1 MKARSLRY
9 GCRAAIAATGVLLA
23 ACAVGPDY
31 RAPAAP
37 ADGAYTEKPQ
47 PERTESAPVHGG
59 EAQRLERGGEIAAE
73 WWKLFKSPA
82 LDKLMQTALA
92 GHPTLAAAQATLLQ
106 AEENLNAQ
114 YAVLYP
120 SVDASLS
127 ARRQR
132 TSGASFGN
140 PSLPTNTFNLYNA
153 SVNVSYAI
161 DLAGGARRELEA
173 LEAGVEFQ
181 RFQLEA
187 AHLALTANIATTAF
201 REASLREQIRAT
213 REIVEAQSRQLDL
226 VEKQLALGAIPR
238 SDVLGQRTQLA
249 QTRATLPPL
258 EKALAQTRNQL
269 AVLIGKLPGEA
280 MLPELDLAA
289 FSLPQALPVSLPS
302 DLVRQRPDIRA
313 AEAIMQQT
321 NARIGVAQA
330 LMFPQLTLSG
340 SYGSAATS
348 AGSLFDPGTQI
359 WNIGASLLQP
369 IFHAGELA
377 AKKRGAVAAY
387 EQAFAQYR
395 QTVLGAF
402 QNVAD
407 VLLALEYDALA
418 LKAQAEAET
427 AARESLEVTRAQL
440 KFGAASYLA
449 LLDAQRGYEQARI
462 GLAQAQAVRFAD
474 TAALFQALGGGWWKR
489 SEPGREAPPAVA
501 N

>member
-1 MKARSLRY
+1 MIQSLGLRSLT
-9 GCRAAIAATGVLLA
+9 IAATAAFLG

-31 RAPAAP
+31 RVPDAPAV
-37 ADGAYTEKPQ
+37 GLYTEKPQ
-47 PERTESAPVHGG
+47 PEQTEAVQVRGG
-59 EAQRLERGGEIAAE
+59 EAQRFEVGAKISAE
-73 WWKLFKSPA
+73 WWTLFGSPE
-82 LDKLMQTALA
+82 LDGLMRTALS
-92 GHPTLAAAQATLLQ
+92 GHPTLAAAQAALRQ

-120 SVDASLS
+120 SVDAGLS

-132 TSGASFGN
+132 ISGASFGN
-140 PSLPTNTFNLYNA
+140 PALPGSVFNLYNA

-161 DLAGGARRELEA
+161 DVAGGARRELEA
-173 LEAGVEFQ
+173 LQAGIDFQ

-187 AHLALTANIATTAF
+187 AYLSLTANIATTAF

-213 REIVEAQSRQLDL
+213 REILDLQERGMQL
-226 VEKQLALGAIPR
+226 VEKQFVIGAVSR
-238 SDVLGQRTQLA
+238 ADVLAQRAPLA
-249 QTRATLPPL
+249 ATRASVPPL

-269 AVLIGKLPGEA
+269 AVLVGRFPGEA
-280 MLPELDLAA
+280 GLPELDLSA
-289 FSLPQALPVSLPS
+289 FQLPQNLPLSLPS

-313 AEAIMQQT
+313 AETVLRQT

-340 SYGSAATS
+340 GYGRAATRIS
-348 AGSLFDPGTQI
+348 DLFDPGTQI

-369 IFHAGELA
+369 IFHAGQLQA
-377 AKKRGAVAAY
+377 RKRGAEAAY
-387 EQAFAQYR
+387 DQAFAQYQ

-407 VLLALEYDALA
+407 VLFALEFDAVA

-427 AARESLEVTRAQL
+427 AARESLEMTQ
-440 KFGAASYLA
+440 KQFEFGSTSYLA
-449 LLDAQRGYEQARI
+449 LLLAQRQFEQARI
-462 GLAQAQAVRFAD
+462 GLVQAQAARYAD
-474 TAALFQALGGGWWKR
+474 TAALFQALGGGWWSR
-489 SEPGREAPPAVA
+489 GEQDPARPRLA

>member
-1 MKARSLRY
+1 MTAPVSLRSV
-9 GCRAAIAATGVLLA
+9 AIAATAVFLA

-37 ADGAYTEKPQ
+37 AASSYTEKAQ
-47 PERTESAPVHGG
+47 PERTEAAAVRGG
-59 EAQRLERGGEIAAE
+59 EAQRFEVGAEISAD
-73 WWKLFKSPA
+73 WWKLFGSPE
-82 LDKLMQTALA
+82 LDRLMRTALA
-92 GHPTLAAAQATLLQ
+92 GHPTLAAAQATLIQ
-106 AEENLNAQ
+106 AQENLNAQ
-114 YAVLYP
+114 YSVLYP
-120 SVDASLS
+120 SVDASLT

-132 TSGASFGN
+132 TTGATFGN
-140 PSLPTNTFNLYNA
+140 PSLPSNVFTLYNA

-161 DLAGGARRELEA
+161 DTAGGARRELEA
-173 LEAGVEFQ
+173 LQAGIDFQ

-187 AHLALTANIATTAF
+187 AHLSLTANIATTVF

-213 REIVEAQSRQLDL
+213 REIVEAQERQLQL
-226 VEKQLALGAIPR
+226 VEKQFALGAISR

-249 QTRATLPPL
+249 QTRANLPPL

-269 AVLIGKLPGEA
+269 AVLIGKFPGEA
-280 MLPELDLAA
+280 GLPELDLAA
-289 FSLPQALPVSLPS
+289 FQLPQVLPVSLPS

-313 AEAIMQQT
+313 AEAVLRQT

-340 SYGSAATS
+340 TYGSAATS
-348 AGSLFDPGTQI
+348 TSKLFDPGTTL

-369 IFHAGELA
+369 IFHAGQLQA
-377 AKKRGAVAAY
+377 RKRGAQAAY
-387 EQAFAQYR
+387 DQAFAQYR

-407 VLLALEYDALA
+407 VLLALEFDAVA
-418 LKAQAEAET
+418 LKAQAEAEA
-427 AARESLEVTRAQL
+427 AARENLEVTRMQL
-440 KFGAASYLA
+440 QFGAANYLA
-449 LLDAQRGYEQARI
+449 LFNAQRQYEQARI
-462 GLAQAQAVRFAD
+462 GLAQAQAARYAD

-489 SEPGREAPPAVA
+489 GEQGGETPPTLA